1 MNRYRLSCS
10 PEWFF
15 VYRPG
20 MKIRAK
26 DFSRFLEETTR
37 IAQTLI
43 TCALEAQK
51 IAVRRRQ

>member
-1 MNRYRLSCS
+1 
-10 PEWFF
+10 
-15 VYRPG
+15 
-20 MKIRAK
+20 MKISAK

-51 IAVRRRQ
+51 IAQKIASGAANSRLSASRGAGA